1 MNENEESQGGS
12 AVSFQSSEQASLVIK
27 ATDGQLR
34 NFRFDQCFTSL
45 DPQDPS
51 GTQEK
56 VYSELGGDLVTSALD
71 GYNCCLFAYGQTG
84 AGKSH
89 TMMGYADQPGVI
101 PRAVEDVFRQK
112 QLLSDSGGDEL
123 RVWASFV
130 EIYNEQL
137 RDLLDPTS
145 LRTAEGHAN
154 LRIMDHPELG
164 VIVPGLV
171 EAACQTVVEVRKL
184 IRFGLKKRVT
194 SATIMN
200 NTSSRSHA
208 VFVLKV
214 QRILGRNEDGSRE
227 STNAKINLVDLAGS
241 ERHKSSDFQ
250 GHTFKEGCAINQS
263 LSALALVIKE
273 LGEQQ
278 QSRVM
283 RQRSRSM
290 SIDKT
295 AGLGPAPAP
304 AGGLLEVKEVVP
316 FRSSKLTFL
325 LRDSLAGNTRSRMV
339 ACISPAAINADETIS
354 TCRFATSV
362 KKVKTN
368 ACVNVD
374 RKKGVVQHLQ
384 AEIRRLKKLLAARGV
399 EVGALG
405 AGSVQEEIADRERV
419 LKTLKQSY
427 QVQVEEARLLATARK
442 EALNQQGLSSEDVDE
457 VFGLEKNTPHLLN
470 MSDDPVLSG
479 CLVYFLPKGQITKVG
494 SHPDNQIV
502 IQGLGISNFICQFEN
517 PDQRNVVIS
526 LPSEYVSSR
535 ARVLVNGKLLA
546 RDERV
551 TLQHFDRLIF
561 GRASMMKLVIPLEQQ
576 DLAATKTDETVLS
589 DDNDDDDGDSG
600 PPVRSR
606 RSMLKHDTLKLL
618 LPNDSEAWSELRLY
632 FGDLQ
637 ARLGE
642 ERGNE
647 FFYHLSKASHLVD
660 EANEITTE
668 IRPEDRLKFEVEL
681 VWDIHRHVSDIIL
694 IRALRLAQSQEPTVL
709 SYWTV
714 ASFRQRLEV
723 MRDCYDAFCCQGHWP
738 GKGDPLEDPWID
750 ASTVELTLQLHTNA
764 EEQLHLEDI
773 RRSLL
778 DAKLETQTNPG
789 TEKSTTPNISRR
801 SSGRLGT
808 GALTTPS
815 VSRQSSK
822 RQGSIQSV
830 SSGRSSQ
837 RSSRLGHGQGGSA
850 LGKLGDEPGP
860 PNSARGKRPPGEE
873 VHSRAS
879 SKTSTN
885 GGVPRLTVPPRP
897 VVPSL
902 AVPPPASVEAPP
914 TPAPAPVPD
923 EIASSLRQQLKE
935 KEDVEAAYRAKIDA
949 LKRDLQELQRRHG
962 PLRELLGGVASEGFA
977 PPVRRCTGSGSPN
990 SPVVVDRAGVQRV
1003 PEPLSCAARLASPWP
1018 GQGTATAPALSS
1030 MPSQR
1035 PSPRSGMIP
1044 VREPTAHIISPR
1056 SMQLPNGTT
1065 TWPHHTPRRMP
1076 TAI

>member
-1 MNENEESQGGS
+1 MATALVERAAFQEYLLIVHLPHSLASVAKSPTYVLAEISMERTFFLAAAVCFTVFAFELIAIVVEFGTQGLPQEVSTDGS
-12 AVSFQSSEQASLVIK
+12 KLVLALYLVLVVNYLMMAVSANSFIFTDALAFGGPRPVYTLRYLERSIGLPLLRAISC
-27 ATDGQLR
+27 DGQ
-34 NFRFDQCFTSL
+34 DS
-45 DPQDPS
+45 S
-51 GTQEK
+51 AA
-56 VYSELGGDLVTSALD
+56 SED
-71 GYNCCLFAYGQTG
+71 
-84 AGKSH
+84 
-89 TMMGYADQPGVI
+89 
-101 PRAVEDVFRQK
+101 
-112 QLLSDSGGDEL
+112 
-123 RVWASFV
+123 
-130 EIYNEQL
+130 
-137 RDLLDPTS
+137 
-145 LRTAEGHAN
+145 
-154 LRIMDHPELG
+154 
-164 VIVPGLV
+164 
-171 EAACQTVVEVRKL
+171 EVREMLPKDMQDSSWTWEETSIL
-184 IRFGLKKRVT
+184 RHAPSVRRIVAEPRMHLYIEWLWTMPTPASTRCTVT
-194 SATIMN
+194 YVWCSWL
-200 NTSSRSHA
+200 A
-208 VFVLKV
+208 VVVNDEFTRWLLT
-214 QRILGRNEDGSRE
+214 LG
-227 STNAKINLVDLAGS
+227 
-241 ERHKSSDFQ
+241 
-250 GHTFKEGCAINQS
+250 
-263 LSALALVIKE
+263 
-273 LGEQQ
+273 
-278 QSRVM
+278 
-283 RQRSRSM
+283 
-290 SIDKT
+290 
-295 AGLGPAPAP
+295 
-304 AGGLLEVKEVVP
+304 
-316 FRSSKLTFL
+316 
-325 LRDSLAGNTRSRMV
+325 V

-442 EALNQQGLSSEDVDE
+442 EALNQQGLSSEEPGCCDVDE

-576 DLAATKTDETVLS
+576 DLRDLAATKTDETVLS

-606 RSMLKHDTLKLL
+606 R
-618 LPNDSEAWSELRLY
+618 SELRLY

-668 IRPEDRLKFEVEL
+668 IRPEDRGVKFTIVNRLGDPGAMATEDRLKFEVEL

-738 GKGDPLEDPWID
+738 GKGDPLED
-750 ASTVELTLQLHTNA
+750 A
-764 EEQLHLEDI
+764 
-773 RRSLL
+773 
-778 DAKLETQTNPG
+778 
-789 TEKSTTPNISRR
+789 
-801 SSGRLGT
+801 
-808 GALTTPS
+808 
-815 VSRQSSK
+815 
-822 RQGSIQSV
+822 
-830 SSGRSSQ
+830 
-837 RSSRLGHGQGGSA
+837 
-850 LGKLGDEPGP
+850 
-860 PNSARGKRPPGEE
+860 
-873 VHSRAS
+873 
-879 SKTSTN
+879 
-885 GGVPRLTVPPRP
+885 
-897 VVPSL
+897 
-902 AVPPPASVEAPP
+902 
-914 TPAPAPVPD
+914 
-923 EIASSLRQQLKE
+923 
-935 KEDVEAAYRAKIDA
+935 
-949 LKRDLQELQRRHG
+949 
-962 PLRELLGGVASEGFA
+962 
-977 PPVRRCTGSGSPN
+977 
-990 SPVVVDRAGVQRV
+990 
-1003 PEPLSCAARLASPWP
+1003 
-1018 GQGTATAPALSS
+1018 
-1030 MPSQR
+1030 
-1035 PSPRSGMIP
+1035 
-1044 VREPTAHIISPR
+1044 
-1056 SMQLPNGTT
+1056 
-1065 TWPHHTPRRMP
+1065 
-1076 TAI
+1076 